1 MQSDFTNFQYNRV
14 EPMDVNLI
22 PTATQDCYFSKL
34 SPVLP
39 LRNSPNTSQT
49 VISVVQA

>member
-1 MQSDFTNFQYNRV
+1 
-14 EPMDVNLI
+14 MDMNLI
-22 PTATQDCYFSKL
+22 PTATQDRYSSKL
-34 SPVLP
+34 IPVLP